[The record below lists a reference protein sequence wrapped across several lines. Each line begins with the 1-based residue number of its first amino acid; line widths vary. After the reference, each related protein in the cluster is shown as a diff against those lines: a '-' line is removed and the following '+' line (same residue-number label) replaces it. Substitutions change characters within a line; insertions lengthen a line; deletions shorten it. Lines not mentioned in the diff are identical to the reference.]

1 MTVGVELSGLPQLE
15 ARLLHASSGV
25 MDLSDANRD
34 IAKAVESQA
43 RPDAPRATGR
53 LAGSDTITVT
63 ADSWSIANTQPY
75 AVPVHWGTRYMRA
88 RPWLVTAAQ
97 DTDQLGMLADHI
109 QQLLDD

>member
-63 ADSWSIANTQPY
+63 ADSWSISQHPALCSASALGHQ
-75 AVPVHWGTRYMRA
+75 VHEGQALAGHSCTR
-88 RPWLVTAAQ
+88 
-97 DTDQLGMLADHI
+97 H
-109 QQLLDD
+109 